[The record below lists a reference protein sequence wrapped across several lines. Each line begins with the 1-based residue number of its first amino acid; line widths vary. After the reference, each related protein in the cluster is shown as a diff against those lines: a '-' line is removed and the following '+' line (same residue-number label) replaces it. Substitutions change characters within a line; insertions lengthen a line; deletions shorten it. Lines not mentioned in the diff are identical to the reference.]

1 MFSVGDNEFSYK
13 NAIIKNTAEK
23 TNYLPK
29 VGYMIDFF
37 GYLVIVNKSFSASW
51 HSGFG
56 SVAVDGRMHDSAD
69 N

>member
-29 VGYMIDFF
+29 VGYKPMNRKTIN
-37 GYLVIVNKSFSASW
+37 LVFCGKEKGIEE
-51 HSGFG
+51 
-56 SVAVDGRMHDSAD
+56 
-69 N
+69 